1 MKEQKEQNS
10 TDNNGNM
17 NNDQGTN
24 NIEKSKT
31 SLVKW
36 LRIGCEIASVCI
48 IFVLIFNL
56 SSLQGKYDE
65 LSENYRILYEE
76 INPQTTDEEETTEST
91 KSEEQTEYYSA
102 ETDTPLNKDY
112 PYAVLDTSL
121 ELPWDFSPLVKQK
134 NNCPTWIIANE
145 ADTLDEPPYANLF
158 IDDSSANYTFNIE
171 QVATKEITV
180 QDENRELQTAK
191 VNTQVTFKH
200 DEEFGM
206 DDDIRKNER
215 PGYFFVDQNGYLC
228 LALQSYDDEDFYIL
242 YG

>member
-1 MKEQKEQNS
+1 MEENKEQNS
-10 TDNNGNM
+10 TDNNGDLS
-17 NNDQGTN
+17 NDQETN
-24 NIEKSKT
+24 NAEKPKK

-36 LRIGCEIASVCI
+36 IRIGCEIAAVCI
-48 IFVLIFNL
+48 ISVLISNL
-56 SSLQGKYDE
+56 ASLQGKYNE

-76 INPQTTDEEETTEST
+76 TNPQTTDEEEMTESI
-91 KSEEQTEYYSA
+91 KSEEQSECYSA

-171 QVATKEITV
+171 QVDTKEITV
-180 QDENRELQTAK
+180 QDENRELQKAK

-206 DDDIRKNER
+206 DENIRKNER
-215 PGYFFVDQNGYLC
+215 PGFFFVDQNGYLR